1 MKTEG
6 KWIFLKTKLNKLKTK
21 HVSSSPVMFLNMQDE
36 SILSVMLI
44 KWAGVKERNVDFV
57 VNFAPARVY
66 TLELKE
72 LLVMLI

>member
-1 MKTEG
+1 
-6 KWIFLKTKLNKLKTK
+6 
-21 HVSSSPVMFLNMQDE
+21 MFLNMQDE
-36 SILSVMLI
+36 SIHSVMLI